1 MRPRPDAPRRPD
13 TGNSTVEFTLVSVL
27 VLFLFLL
34 VLQLGFLLHTRNVL
48 VAAAQEG
55 ARYGANADR
64 GPADAEQRALE
75 VVSDALSPAV
85 AARLDRPRAALV
97 EVDGTL
103 VMEVTLAGPAPLV
116 LLPAGPVRLTV
127 QGHALEEG

>member
-1 MRPRPDAPRRPD
+1 VRER
-13 TGNSTVEFTLVSVL
+13 GNSTVEFTLVSAL

-34 VLQLGFLLHTRNVL
+34 VLQVGFLLHSRTVL

-64 GPADAEQRALE
+64 GPADAERRAYE
-75 VVSDALSPAV
+75 VVRSALSPTV
-85 AARLDRPRAALV
+85 AARMDPPRAALV
-97 EVDGTL
+97 ELDGAL

-116 LLPAGPVRLTV
+116 LLPAGPVRLRV

>member
-1 MRPRPDAPRRPD
+1 VNER
-13 TGNSTVEFTLVSVL
+13 GNSTVEFTLVSAL

-34 VLQLGFLLHTRNVL
+34 VLQVGVLLHTRTVL

-64 GPADAEQRALE
+64 SPADAERRAYE
-75 VVSDALSPAV
+75 VVRNALSPTV
-85 AARLDRPRAALV
+85 AARMEAPRAALV
-97 EVDGTL
+97 ELDGAL

-116 LLPAGPVRLTV
+116 LMPAGPVRLRV

>member
-1 MRPRPDAPRRPD
+1 VPRER
-13 TGNSTVEFTLVSVL
+13 GSSTVEFTLVSVL

-34 VLQLGFLLHTRNVL
+34 VMQLGFVLHTRNVL

-64 GPADAEQRALE
+64 GTADAEARTLE
-75 VVSDALSPAV
+75 VVSDAMSSRI
-85 AARLDRPRAALV
+85 AARLDRPRADV
-97 EVDGTL
+97 VTVDGAA
-103 VMEVTLAGPAPLV
+103 VMQVTLSGPLPLV
-116 LLPAGPVRLTV
+116 FLPAGPLRITV

>member
-1 MRPRPDAPRRPD
+1 MSER
-13 TGNSTVEFTLVSVL
+13 GNSTVEFTLVSAL

-34 VLQLGFLLHTRNVL
+34 VLQVGFLLHTRTVL

-64 GPADAEQRALE
+64 GTADAERRAFE

-85 AARLDRPRAALV
+85 ASRMAPRAALV
-97 EVDGTL
+97 ELDGAL
-103 VMEVTLAGPAPLV
+103 VMEVTMSGPAPLV
-116 LLPAGPVRLTV
+116 LLPAGPVRLRV
-127 QGHALEEG
+127 QGHALDEG

>member
-1 MRPRPDAPRRPD
+1 MRRPLRCRGER
-13 TGNSTVEFTLVSVL
+13 GNSTVEFTLVSVL

-34 VLQLGFLLHTRNVL
+34 VLQFGFVLHTRNVL

-64 GPADAEQRALE
+64 GEVDAAARTLE
-75 VVSDALSPAV
+75 VVRDALGSGV
-85 AARLDRPRAALV
+85 AGRLDPPQARTVVVDGAAVV
-97 EVDGTL
+97 EVT
-103 VMEVTLAGPAPLV
+103 VSGPLPLV
-116 LLPAGPVRLTV
+116 FLPAGPMRLTV

>member
-1 MRPRPDAPRRPD
+1 MNER
-13 TGNSTVEFTLVSVL
+13 GNSTVEFTLVSAL

-34 VLQLGFLLHTRNVL
+34 VLQVGFLLHTRTVL

-64 GPADAEQRALE
+64 GPADAERRAYE
-75 VVSDALSPAV
+75 VVSDALSSTV
-85 AARLDRPRAALV
+85 AARMDPPRAGLV
-97 EVDGTL
+97 ELDGAL

-116 LLPAGPVRLTV
+116 LLPAGPVRLRV

>member
-1 MRPRPDAPRRPD
+1 MSER
-13 TGNSTVEFTLVSVL
+13 GNSTVEFTLVSAL

-34 VLQLGFLLHTRNVL
+34 VLQVGFLLHTRTVL

-64 GPADAEQRALE
+64 GTADAERRAFE

-85 AARLDRPRAALV
+85 AARMDPRAALV
-97 EVDGTL
+97 ELDGAL
-103 VMEVTLAGPAPLV
+103 VMEVTMSGPAPLV
-116 LLPAGPVRLTV
+116 LLPAGPVRLRV

>member
-1 MRPRPDAPRRPD
+1 MSDR
-13 TGNSTVEFTLVSVL
+13 GNSTVEFTLVSAL
-27 VLFLFLL
+27 LLFLFLL
-34 VLQLGFLLHTRNVL
+34 VLQVGFLLHTRTVL

-64 GPADAEQRALE
+64 GPADAERRAYE
-75 VVSDALSPAV
+75 VISDALSPTV
-85 AARLDRPRAALV
+85 AARMDPPRAALV
-97 EVDGTL
+97 ELDGAV

-116 LLPAGPVRLTV
+116 LLPAGPVRLRV

>member
-1 MRPRPDAPRRPD
+1 MRER
-13 TGNSTVEFTLVSVL
+13 GNSTVEFTLVSVL

-34 VLQLGFLLHTRNVL
+34 VLQVGFLLHTRTVL

-64 GPADAEQRALE
+64 GTVDAERRAYE
-75 VVSDALSPAV
+75 VVSDAFSPAV
-85 AARLDRPRAALV
+85 AARMDPPRAALV
-97 EVDGTL
+97 ELDGAL

-116 LLPAGPVRLTV
+116 LLPAGPVRLRV

>member
-1 MRPRPDAPRRPD
+1 MRSARDD
-13 TGNSTVEFTLVSVL
+13 GNSTVEFSLVSVL

-34 VLQLGFLLHTRNVL
+34 VLQLGYLLHTRNVL

-64 GPADAEQRALE
+64 GPQDAEARALE
-75 VVSDALSPAV
+75 VVRDALSPGF
-85 AARLDRPRAALV
+85 AARLDRPQASVV
-97 EVDGTL
+97 EVDGAP
-103 VMEVTLAGPAPLV
+103 VMEVTLTGPAPLV
-116 LLPAGPVRLTV
+116 LLPAGPLRLSV

>member
-1 MRPRPDAPRRPD
+1 VSER
-13 TGNSTVEFTLVSVL
+13 GNSTVEFTLVSAL

-34 VLQLGFLLHTRNVL
+34 VLQVGFLLHTRTVL

-64 GPADAEQRALE
+64 GPADAERRAYE
-75 VVSDALSPAV
+75 VVSEALSPGV
-85 AARLDRPRAALV
+85 AARLDAPRAALV
-97 EVDGTL
+97 DLDGAL
-103 VMEVTLAGPAPLV
+103 VMQVTLAGPAPLV
-116 LLPAGPVRLTV
+116 LLPAGPVRLRV

>member
-1 MRPRPDAPRRPD
+1 MTPVPDR
-13 TGNSTVEFTLVSVL
+13 GNSTVEFTLVSVL
-27 VLFLFLL
+27 VLLLFLV
-34 VLQLGFLLHTRNVL
+34 VLQVGFLLHTRNVL

-64 GPADAEQRALE
+64 GPADAERRALE
-75 VVSDALSPAV
+75 VVGDALSPAV
-85 AARLDRPRAALV
+85 AARLDRPRAVVV
-97 EVDGTL
+97 EVDGAR

-116 LLPAGPVRLTV
+116 LLPAGPVHLTV

>member
-1 MRPRPDAPRRPD
+1 MSER
-13 TGNSTVEFTLVSVL
+13 GNSTVEFTLVSAL

-34 VLQLGFLLHTRNVL
+34 VLQVGFLLHTRTVL

-64 GPADAEQRALE
+64 GPADAERRAYE
-75 VVSDALSPAV
+75 VVSEALSPAV
-85 AARLDRPRAALV
+85 AARMDAPRAALV
-97 EVDGTL
+97 ALDGAL
-103 VMEVTLAGPAPLV
+103 VMEVTLSGPAPLV
-116 LLPAGPVRLTV
+116 LLPAGPVRLRV

>member
-1 MRPRPDAPRRPD
+1 MNER
-13 TGNSTVEFTLVSVL
+13 GNSTVEFTLVSAL

-34 VLQLGFLLHTRNVL
+34 VLQVGFLLHTRTVL

-64 GPADAEQRALE
+64 GTADAERRAFE
-75 VVSDALSPAV
+75 VVSDALSPGV
-85 AARLDRPRAALV
+85 AARMAPRAALV
-97 EVDGTL
+97 ELDGAL
-103 VMEVTLAGPAPLV
+103 VMEVTMSGPAPLV
-116 LLPAGPVRLTV
+116 LLPAGPVRLRV

>member
-1 MRPRPDAPRRPD
+1 MSER
-13 TGNSTVEFTLVSVL
+13 GNSTVEFTLVSTLVL
-27 VLFLFLL
+27 VLFLL
-34 VLQLGFLLHTRNVL
+34 VLQVGFLLHTRTVL

-64 GPADAEQRALE
+64 GPADAERRAYA

-85 AARLDRPRAALV
+85 ARRLDPPRAALV
-97 EVDGTL
+97 ELDGAL

-116 LLPAGPVRLTV
+116 LLPAGPVRLRV